1 VTLPS
6 TPLALLAALLALF
19 SVAQD
24 EKLTATEVEE
34 MGFKIVVAPEVPIE
48 SIERRTLAQI
58 FIGKMTHWSDGGTIS
73 PVDQSARSEVRLAF
87 CRHVLKSVGLSHMSS
102 VRQYWQQEI
111 FSGRGTPPPVRA
123 SDLEVAEYVA
133 ANPGAIGYVAA
144 DAEVKDVKVVQ
155 IR

>member
-1 VTLPS
+1 
-6 TPLALLAALLALF
+6 
-19 SVAQD
+19 
-24 EKLTATEVEE
+24 
-34 MGFKIVVAPEVPIE
+34 
-48 SIERRTLAQI
+48 
-58 FIGKMTHWSDGGTIS
+58 
-73 PVDQSARSEVRLAF
+73 
-87 CRHVLKSVGLSHMSS
+87 VLKSVGLSHMSS